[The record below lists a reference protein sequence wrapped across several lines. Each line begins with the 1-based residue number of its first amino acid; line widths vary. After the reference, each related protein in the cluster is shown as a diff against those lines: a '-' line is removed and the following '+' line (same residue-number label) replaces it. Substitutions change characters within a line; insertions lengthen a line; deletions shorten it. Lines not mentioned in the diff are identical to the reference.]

1 MGYGKIAQDYL
12 EKAVSTSEQGIKLD
26 PTWERSFRR
35 GAEAYFAMHSHE
47 HSMKILNLLKPA
59 FDHVEEPSQKLHA
72 LRDKAK
78 LHASQWFK
86 LFRTDGNHS
95 IPKYILNAIFV
106 VKLEV
111 SKACEMCY
119 NSKRSNPPTAQELEQ
134 AGDDIY
140 DSLMLMLAALQRM
153 YTKRAQYHKEAKAQ
167 KFVPIHYQI
176 HLRQIAKTMPL
187 EVLSHSQKLLD
198 LILMEK
204 PDVFW
209 GLECLGPIE
218 CGLS

>member
-1 MGYGKIAQDYL
+1 MCLYTPSSIC
-12 EKAVSTSEQGIKLD
+12 
-26 PTWERSFRR
+26 
-35 GAEAYFAMHSHE
+35 AELGE
-47 HSMKILNLLKPA
+47 LNN
-59 FDHVEEPSQKLHA
+59 EECNYIENKHII
-72 LRDKAK
+72 K

-86 LFRTDGNHS
+86 LFRTDGNHT
-95 IPKYILNAIFV
+95 IPMYILNAVFV

-111 SKACEMCY
+111 SKACEICY
-119 NSKRSNPPTAQELEQ
+119 DSKRSNPPTAQELEQ